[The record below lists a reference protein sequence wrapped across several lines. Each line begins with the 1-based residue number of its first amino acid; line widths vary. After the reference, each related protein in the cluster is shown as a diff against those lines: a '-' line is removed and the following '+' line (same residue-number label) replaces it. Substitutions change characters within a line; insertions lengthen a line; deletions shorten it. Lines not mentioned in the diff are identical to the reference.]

1 MAQEVIIQLFGSL
14 RRYQREH
21 SSTIV
26 FPCSEPLSLAKLLL
40 AISAERDKVQVV
52 FANGRP
58 VRDDYLVMP
67 GDRISVFPKE
77 YPIFADWKDFRK
89 KSFSSIRPLSP
100 RQRKGEN
107 QNLGGGSCHWENS
120 NGRLF

>member
-1 MAQEVIIQLFGSL
+1 MSDRNTRFSKGDSMAQEVIIQLFGSL

-77 YPIFADWKDFRK
+77 YPIFADWKDFREK
-89 KSFSSIRPLSP
+89 ILLEHQASESSTEE
-100 RQRKGEN
+100 G
-107 QNLGGGSCHWENS
+107 
-120 NGRLF
+120 